1 MFAAMHMPTK
11 YHRAAEPPARLH
23 KIMAERGVASRRRCE
38 QLIAAGRV
46 RVQGKPAQLGAVVR
60 ADAHISVDGKPV
72 LVPRRRSTTQMLL
85 LNKRAGEIC
94 SRKPSERWPRVFDG
108 LPKPKNGRW
117 IMVGRLDLNTA
128 GLLLFS
134 NDGELAHKLM
144 HPSSNIARVYAVR
157 VAGALTPEHKRALLG
172 GVQLEDGAANFEHI
186 QSSDNSLG
194 FNKWYEVSVLSGRK
208 RMVRRLFE
216 SQGLQVSRLIR
227 IAYGPQALGWD
238 LKNQRWRFLTDDEVA
253 ALQQAAGLKQ
263 NYA

>member
-1 MFAAMHMPTK
+1 MPAPTK
-11 YHRAAEPPARLH
+11 HHRAPEPPARLH

-72 LVPRRRSTTQMLL
+72 LAPRRRSVTQMLL

-94 SRKPSERWPRVFDG
+94 SRKPSERWPRVFDA
-108 LPKPKNGRW
+108 LPRPKNGRW
-117 IMVGRLDLNTA
+117 VMVGRLDLNTA

-227 IAYGPQALGWD
+227 IAYGPQALGRD
-238 LKNQRWRFLTDDEVA
+238 LKNQRWRFLTGDEVA

>member
-1 MFAAMHMPTK
+1 MPIK
-11 YHRAAEPPARLH
+11 QHKAAEPPARLH

-46 RVQGKPAQLGAVVR
+46 RVQGRLAQLGAVVR
-60 ADAHISVDGKPV
+60 TDAHISVDGKPV
-72 LVPRRRSTTQMLL
+72 LAPRRRSATQMLL

-94 SRKPSERWPRVFDG
+94 SRKPSEKWPRVFDA
-108 LPKPKNGRW
+108 LPKPKHGRW

-157 VAGALTPEHKRALLG
+157 VAGTVTPEHKRALIN
-172 GVQLEDGAANFEHI
+172 GVQLEDGVANFEHI

-227 IAYGPQALGWD
+227 IAYGPQVLGRD
-238 LKNQRWRFLTDDEVA
+238 LKNQRWRLLSSDEVA
-253 ALQQAAGLKQ
+253 ALQLAAGLQQ
-263 NYA
+263 NHA